1 MALNKEFKDY
11 SYNLGRAVAVVEI
24 INGLRQTFAS
34 DVANNAKDKL
44 PYQLTEA
51 LKKHTHNIHKEL
63 TGPADVVLNHG
74 ELPSKPVTAIDPMG
88 RYWIGYYHEKAYL
101 ADTYHDYYELTGD
114 VGLERLIDNNI
125 SKKISMSEYLKKIT
139 KEELRKEL

>member
-11 SYNLGRAVAVVEI
+11 SYNLGRTVAVVEI

-51 LKKHTHNIHKEL
+51 LKKTSHNIHKEL
-63 TGPADVVLNHG
+63 IEPADVVLNHG

-101 ADTYHDYYELTGD
+101 ADTYKGVFGKVETTIEEHVPERID
-114 VGLERLIDNNI
+114 VPADTDNTIDD
-125 SKKISMSEYLKKIT
+125 LK
-139 KEELRKEL
+139 R